1 MSTMRRTKQK
11 RNGDGAMASI
21 LVIGSQGTV
30 GCPLVRELRKRKHE
44 VVTADTRHSKE
55 SSHLRC
61 DISKYRQV
69 EKLFD
74 EGSFEYVYNLA
85 AEFGRKNGEDYY
97 EQLWETNVIGLKNI
111 LRLQEQK
118 KFRLIHFS
126 SSEIYGELKT
136 ADGFLKEEV
145 SEQLSLKQNNDYA
158 ISKWV
163 NELQITNS
171 METQQTETLIVR
183 LFNAYGPGEYFTPYR
198 SVVTQFVYKALHDL
212 PYEVYLKYYR
222 VFMYID
228 DLIPTLCNIA
238 DRFRAGKTYN
248 IGGEEYVEVKKV
260 SDMILN
266 YLQKDDSLVKY
277 LDVDVHNVV
286 SKRPDIAKAKADL
299 GHRPVTPLTVGI
311 PLTIEWQRKQM
322 RES

>member
-1 MSTMRRTKQK
+1 
-11 RNGDGAMASI
+11 MASI
-21 LVIGSQGTV
+21 LVIGSSGTI

-44 VVTADTRHSKE
+44 IVTADNRHGE
-55 SSHLRC
+55 DPSHFRC

-74 EGSFEYVYNLA
+74 NDSFEYVYNLA

-136 ADGFLKEEV
+136 KDGFFKEEF
-145 SEQLSLKQNNDYA
+145 SEQLPLKQNNDYA

-163 NELQITNS
+163 NELQIRNS
-171 METQQTETLIVR
+171 MATKQTETLIVR

-198 SVVTQFVYKALHDL
+198 SVVTQFVYKALHNL

-228 DLIPTLCNIA
+228 DLIPTLCNIV
-238 DRFRAGKTYN
+238 DRFKSGETYN

-266 YLQKDDSLVKY
+266 YLNKDDSLVEY
-277 LDVDVHNVV
+277 VDVDVHNVV
-286 SKRPDIAKAKADL
+286 SKRPDITKAKRDL
-299 GHRPVTPLTVGI
+299 GHKPTTPLSVGI
-311 PLTIEWQRKQM
+311 PKTIEWHKQVYC
-322 RES
+322 